1 MIETAFSS
9 NIKTILRS
17 GMKRIPHCVLTLCF
31 VLVTVCYAA
40 AQSTDANAPT
50 PLREPSIAG
59 RIAPLDVGDA
69 RLTRHY
75 YVFTGLP
82 GDLEIAVTSENLN
95 GDVDV
100 FTFDG
105 LRPLSKLTLFAGGE
119 PLAIEKTIFL
129 RQPELLLVRVEARS
143 VGDTE
148 GTYRLTFGGA
158 FALAPEAML
167 AAAQSAEETANAE
180 SSTTPSG
187 GRRVNSVGGRITP
200 EESATA
206 EPVTDVAATLPE
218 IETRD
223 APSTPAV
230 NLPRSNRGGRRNA
243 PIVTARTTRRPPRP
257 PRVVRRRNLPPVAP
271 PTESASNTETT
282 ESKETTSSENTVSV
296 NPTTSNETADATP
309 PPNQAETPSQP
320 AAPSQDAELSAIA
333 PQFRLVVETLDG
345 KRLERAMSGVRRV
358 TITNGELVILT
369 SAGRTERVSMKIVT
383 RIAVEP

>member
-1 MIETAFSS
+1 MIETACLS
-9 NIKTILRS
+9 NRKTLLRS
-17 GMKRIPHCVLTLCF
+17 AIKSISRCVMTSCF
-31 VLVTVCYAA
+31 VFVTACYAA
-40 AQSTDANAPT
+40 AQSTDANTPT
-50 PLREPSIAG
+50 PLREPTVAG
-59 RIAPLDVGDA
+59 RIVPLDIGDA

-82 GDLEIAVTSENLN
+82 GDLEIMVTSENLN

-119 PLAIEKTIFL
+119 PLAINKTIFL

-180 SSTTPSG
+180 SATPTT

-200 EESATA
+200 EESANT
-206 EPVTDVAATLPE
+206 EPIKDVAATLPE

-223 APSTPAV
+223 APSAPAV

-243 PIVTARTTRRPPRP
+243 PIPRTARRTPPRP
-257 PRVVRRRNLPPVAP
+257 PRVARRRTTPPAAP
-271 PTESASNTETT
+271 PTESASSTGTT
-282 ESKETTSSENTVSV
+282 QSEETTSNGNSVPV
-296 NPTTSNETADATP
+296 NPTTSNQTATS
-309 PPNQAETPSQP
+309 SQNT
-320 AAPSQDAELSAIA
+320 ELTAIA
-333 PQFRLVVETLDG
+333 PQLKLVVETLDG

-369 SAGRTERVSMKIVT
+369 SAGRTERVNMKTVT

>member
-1 MIETAFSS
+1 MIETATLS
-9 NIKTILRS
+9 NIKTTSRA
-17 GMKRIPHCVLTLCF
+17 GMKCVSHCVLSLCF

-40 AQSTDANAPT
+40 AQSTDANTPT

-59 RIAPLDVGDA
+59 RIVPLDVGDA

-119 PLAIEKTIFL
+119 PLAITKSVFL

-167 AAAQSAEETANAE
+167 AAAQSAEETTNAE
-180 SSTTPSG
+180 SSTADAA
-187 GRRVNSVGGRITP
+187 RRVNSVGARITP
-200 EESATA
+200 EETVNT
-206 EPVTDVAATLPE
+206 EPEKDVAATLPE
-218 IETRD
+218 IETPD
-223 APSTPAV
+223 ASSTPTV
-230 NLPRSNRGGRRNA
+230 NLPRSNRGGRRNP
-243 PIVTARTTRRPPRP
+243 PIATARTSRRPPPRP
-257 PRVVRRRNLPPVAP
+257 PRVARRRTIPPAAP
-271 PTESASNTETT
+271 PTE
-282 ESKETTSSENTVSV
+282 TS
-296 NPTTSNETADATP
+296 SNETTDATP
-309 PPNQAETPSQP
+309 TPNRDDTPTQP
-320 AAPSQDAELSAIA
+320 AAPSQDAELTAIA
-333 PQFRLVVETLDG
+333 PQFKLVVETLDG

-369 SAGRTERVSMKIVT
+369 TAGRTERVSMKTVT